1 MNSVF
6 RSAVWISLILLLA
19 SVVTTQ
25 KALANSVIQSPDEL
39 QAESIKLGS
48 PQLQDTLVA
57 QTADATNQTSVSELT
72 QETDNSDTMSQVT
85 SVSQLSDVQP
95 TDWAFQAL
103 QSLVERYGC
112 IAGYPDSTYRGNRAM
127 TRYEFAAGLNACLEK
142 INELIATST
151 ADAVRKEDLETLQK
165 LQQEFA
171 DGLVELR
178 GRIDPL
184 EARTAELEANQFST
198 TTKLS
203 GDVILT
209 FGGVYGDEKAL
220 TSDAWRTINN
230 TPGGSRAAREAA
242 AYRSAG
248 GRDLEDN
255 TIFADRVRII
265 FDSSFY
271 GQDRLRV
278 ILRANNTLAFN
289 ATNQVSGTNMTRLA
303 WDTTLEPDNSFGL
316 AKLFYNFPIGNKLNV
331 TVDAIGGSFFDNFN
345 TVNPLFSAATTGAL
359 SRFGRFAPIY
369 RASNS
374 GLAVGRGS
382 GVSAIFKLSD
392 AITLSGGYIARN
404 AENPLDGRGLFD
416 GSYGALG
423 QVAFQPNKDLTL
435 AFTYAHS
442 YFSAVDGNGVAT
454 GDVNVSGSEGSAFA
468 NNPFGTTA
476 IPIATS
482 ANHYGIQSSYKLSN
496 KFIIS
501 GWVGYTQAIAET
513 NSGRN
518 PVTNT
523 VNRGDKAD
531 IWNWAV
537 TLGFPDLGKKGN
549 VGGIIFGQPPK
560 VTSNDYGPR
569 TLTAT
574 SARRQ
579 DSDTSYHLEALYRYQ
594 VNSNISITPGFIIL
608 FNPEHNRNNDTIYV
622 GTIRTTFRF

>member
-1 MNSVF
+1 MSSIF
-6 RSAVWISLILLLA
+6 RSAVWITPILLIA
-19 SVVTTQ
+19 SVVTS
-25 KALANSVIQSPDEL
+25 KKVLATPVIDNKGGI
-39 QAESIKLGS
+39 QAESIKLVQ
-48 PQLQDTLVA
+48 PQFPETLVA
-57 QTADATNQTSVSELT
+57 QTETESKQEAVSEIT
-72 QETDNSDTMSQVT
+72 EPNDNSDTMNQVT

-112 IAGYPDSTYRGNRAM
+112 IAGYPNTTYRGNRAM
-127 TRYEFAAGLNACLEK
+127 TRYEFAAGLNACLER

-151 ADAVRKEDLETLQK
+151 ADTVKKEDLETLQK

-203 GDVILT
+203 GDVIFT

-230 TPGGSRAAREAA
+230 TPGGNRAAREAT
-242 AYRSAG
+242 AYNNAG

-255 TIFADRVRII
+255 TIFADRVRVI

-289 ATNQVSGTNMTRLA
+289 ATNQISGTNMTRLS
-303 WDTTLEPDNSFGL
+303 WDTTLEPDNSFGV
-316 AKLFYNFPIGNKLNV
+316 AKLFYNFPIGEQLNV

-345 TVNPLFSAATTGAL
+345 TVNPLFSAATTGAI

-374 GLAVGRGS
+374 GLAIGRGA
-382 GVSAIFKLSD
+382 GISAIFKLSD
-392 AITLSGGYIARN
+392 AVTFSAGYIARN
-404 AENPLDGRGLFD
+404 AESPLGGRGFFD

-423 QVAFQPNKDLTL
+423 QVAFQPNKNFTL
-435 AFTYAHS
+435 ALTYAHS
-442 YFSAVDGNGVAT
+442 YFSAVDANGVAT

-468 NNPFGTTA
+468 NNPFGTNA

-482 ANHYGIQSSYKLSN
+482 ANHYGIQSSYKLSDN
-496 KFIIS
+496 FILS

-518 PVTNT
+518 SVTNT
-523 VNRGDKAD
+523 VNRGDEAD

-560 VTSNDYGPR
+560 VTSNDYGPQ

-574 SARRQ
+574 SARRE

-608 FNPEHNRNNDTIYV
+608 FNPEHNSNNDTIYV